1 MRVFAEIECMS
12 FVRRRS
18 ISRRLVAASAGS
30 VLFLLVIFAFFA
42 VDFVSNQ
49 TREQIEESLESMISA
64 EGLKIVNFFAEKQQ
78 LNKTIFSSPQLI
90 EWFANH
96 DVRQE
101 PLGEDKNYDQIIAHF
116 KHLTDTHP
124 TIKSVYFASA
134 ITGEYFLE
142 TGRREDKEYWAT
154 KRPWWSEALQIN
166 KGYVGSASVDIFDGA
181 IISAVQHL
189 VRDKS
194 GKLIGIAGVDVLIT
208 TIGADVLNKIKYQG
222 QGEAFLISNEGKI
235 VFFPDISVKQIGDGT
250 KLEAIDQLQ
259 SSENFKTL
267 QQRMLTEAIGVQT
280 VSWKGVEHRVIFQ
293 DVSMKEPVLNWH
305 LGFMLPTQVIEE
317 PIKKVSM
324 MTWLSVLGT
333 SLVLAVIIYFETSTV
348 LKPLNNL
355 VDAMKNVAHGEGDLT
370 QRIRIQREDEVGELA
385 QEFNYFVEQIQEV
398 VRQAAETTEQVNDV
412 ASEITDMS
420 FSTQQRVSQQ
430 LSEVELVATAVTEMV
445 HTVEGISSGAEQTS
459 QSADQADEQVQS
471 GQNVVEAATGKIG
484 ELSDGV
490 LQASEVVGKL
500 RADSDSINEVLEVIK
515 SIAEQTNLLALNA
528 AIEAARAGEQ
538 GRGFAVVADEVRTLA
553 SRTQDSTENIQHIIE
568 SLQESALRA
577 ESVMTSSRDLAKD
590 GVEQTEQVK
599 VELSGI
605 TASVANIRLQA
616 EEIALAT
623 SQQVTVASDISE
635 KVEHIHSGA
644 KDNNESVELM
654 SARAG
659 QLSEQATK
667 LKQVVSRFKV

>member
-1 MRVFAEIECMS
+1 MS